1 MFPNSQKFQKSL
13 KNFKSQSY
21 KLNSKV
27 HYKSKEHPH
36 GNKGTIRY
44 IFKESFRL
52 KDGTV
57 IPVVD
62 VISIKSQ
69 SKLSQVFQIAG
80 AQWVLVGGLAVLAGK
95 SITGTLDNNALY
107 IGSGILLVGSI
118 PFVFRKNNHKI
129 GSKWKLQIR

>member
-1 MFPNSQKFQKSL
+1 MKNSILVVLALTTMLLSLASTNSFAQKALVLTSL
-13 KNFKSQSY
+13 INFKSQSY

-80 AQWVLVGGLAVLAGK
+80 AQWVLVGGLAVLGA
-95 SITGTLDNNALY
+95 N
-107 IGSGILLVGSI
+107 
-118 PFVFRKNNHKI
+118 R
-129 GSKWKLQIR
+129 